1 MQHNGEDNGLGA
13 QIPAY
18 PFISSVTMV
27 EIFYLYPQFLHLE
40 NENNHSYFVKAGK
53 IKEGDLGP
61 DTW

>member
-1 MQHNGEDNGLGA
+1 
-13 QIPAY
+13 
-18 PFISSVTMV
+18 MV